1 MSINVSEVIW
11 TIVCFF
17 ALLFVLKKFLFDP
30 LIRFME
36 QRQAAIDQGLERGR
50 DAQRKKDENDAALRE
65 KWKERSVEV
74 KQLLAEGKTADD
86 RERAWV
92 LESTQKETNKAL
104 QEANQ
109 RIEQE
114 RRAGVRRCPGAA
126 AAAGFYPGAAAFERR
141 HRRRGAVMRRCI

>member
-65 KWKERSVEV
+65 KWRERSVEA
-74 KQLLAEGKTADD
+74 KQLLAEGKTTDD

-114 RRAGVRRCPGAA
+114 RRQVCADAQEQLPQLVSILAQQLLSGDTG
-126 AAAGFYPGAAAFERR
+126 GEER
-141 HRRRGAVMRRCI
+141 

>member
-36 QRQAAIDQGLERGR
+36 QRQAAIDQGLERDR

-65 KWKERSVEV
+65 KWRERSVEV

-114 RRAGVRRCPGAA
+114 RRQVYADAQEQLPQLVSILAQQLLSGDTG
-126 AAAGFYPGAAAFERR
+126 GEER
-141 HRRRGAVMRRCI
+141 

>member
-30 LIRFME
+30 LLRFME

-65 KWKERSVEV
+65 KWRERSVEV

-92 LESTQKETNKAL
+92 LESTQKEINKAL

-114 RRAGVRRCPGAA
+114 RRQVCADAQEQLPQLVSILAQKLLSGDTG
-126 AAAGFYPGAAAFERR
+126 GGER
-141 HRRRGAVMRRCI
+141 

>member
-30 LIRFME
+30 LLRFME

-65 KWKERSVEV
+65 KWRERSVEV

-92 LESTQKETNKAL
+92 LESTQKEINKAL

-114 RRAGVRRCPGAA
+114 RRQVCADAQEQLPQLVSMLAQQLLSGDTG
-126 AAAGFYPGAAAFERR
+126 GEER
-141 HRRRGAVMRRCI
+141 

>member
-65 KWKERSVEV
+65 KWRERSVEA

-114 RRAGVRRCPGAA
+114 RRQVCADAQEQLPQLVSMLAQQLLSGGT
-126 AAAGFYPGAAAFERR
+126 GGEER
-141 HRRRGAVMRRCI
+141 

>member
-65 KWKERSVEV
+65 KWRERSVEV

-109 RIEQE
+109 CIEQE
-114 RRAGVRRCPGAA
+114 RRQVYADAQEQLPQLVSILAQQLLSGDTG
-126 AAAGFYPGAAAFERR
+126 GEER
-141 HRRRGAVMRRCI
+141 

>member
-65 KWKERSVEV
+65 KWRERSVEV

-114 RRAGVRRCPGAA
+114 RRQVCADAQEQLPQLVSILARQLLSGDTG
-126 AAAGFYPGAAAFERR
+126 GEER
-141 HRRRGAVMRRCI
+141 

>member
-30 LIRFME
+30 LLRFME
-36 QRQAAIDQGLERGR
+36 QRQAAIDQGLERVR

-65 KWKERSVEV
+65 KWRERSVEV
-74 KQLLAEGKTADD
+74 KQLLAEGKMADD
-86 RERAWV
+86 REHAWV

-114 RRAGVRRCPGAA
+114 RRQVCADAQEQLPQLVSILAQQLLSGDTG
-126 AAAGFYPGAAAFERR
+126 GEER
-141 HRRRGAVMRRCI
+141 

>member
-65 KWKERSVEV
+65 KWRERSVEV

-92 LESTQKETNKAL
+92 LESTQKEINKAL

-114 RRAGVRRCPGAA
+114 RRQVCADAQEQLPQLVSILAQQLLSGDTG
-126 AAAGFYPGAAAFERR
+126 GEER
-141 HRRRGAVMRRCI
+141 

>member
-30 LIRFME
+30 LLRFME

-65 KWKERSVEV
+65 KWRERSVEV
-74 KQLLAEGKTADD
+74 KQLLAEGKAADD

-114 RRAGVRRCPGAA
+114 RRQVCADAQEQLPQLVSILAQQLLSGDTG
-126 AAAGFYPGAAAFERR
+126 GEER
-141 HRRRGAVMRRCI
+141 

>member
-30 LIRFME
+30 LLRFME

-65 KWKERSVEV
+65 KWRERSVEV

-92 LESTQKETNKAL
+92 LESTQKEINKAL

-114 RRAGVRRCPGAA
+114 RRQVCADAQEQLPQLVSILAQQLLSGDTG
-126 AAAGFYPGAAAFERR
+126 GEEQ
-141 HRRRGAVMRRCI
+141 

>member
-30 LIRFME
+30 LLRFME
-36 QRQAAIDQGLERGR
+36 QRQAAIDQGHERGR

-65 KWKERSVEV
+65 KWRERSVEV

-114 RRAGVRRCPGAA
+114 RRQVCADAQEQLPQLVSILAQQLLSGDTG
-126 AAAGFYPGAAAFERR
+126 GEER
-141 HRRRGAVMRRCI
+141 

>member
-11 TIVCFF
+11 TIGCFF

-65 KWKERSVEV
+65 KWRERSVEA

-114 RRAGVRRCPGAA
+114 RRQVCADAQEQLPQLVSMLAQQLLSGDTG
-126 AAAGFYPGAAAFERR
+126 GEER
-141 HRRRGAVMRRCI
+141 